1 MKGSQRAPLF
11 LSLGSCF
18 VLSLYLLADFLVV
31 ADVVVFAVKDVIVD
45 IQMQEILRLHVVL
58 ITHAEGR
65 CPGGDALQLILK
77 HVAPSIALDGEQY
90 FPPPH
95 LIQVFVA
102 RNANLA
108 YARFERFVGVCPFFR
123 FPPSAVGFI
132 SFGIDDGTKSHSVRI
147 STTACTSFTTSSR
160 VA

>member
-1 MKGSQRAPLF
+1 MAPLF
-11 LSLGSCF
+11 LFFCSRF
-18 VLSLYLLADFLVV
+18 VLCNDLLTDGLDLVV
-31 ADVVVFAVKDVIVD
+31 ADVIITLFCFIIVTVKMEEV
-45 IQMQEILRLHVVL
+45 LRLYVVL

-65 CPGGDALQLILK
+65 CPCRDALKLILK
-77 HVAPSIALDGEQY
+77 HVSPSVALDGEQY
-90 FPPPH
+90 LPPPH
-95 LIQVFVA
+95 LIQIFVA
-102 RNANLA
+102 RYADLA

-132 SFGIDDGTKSHSVRI
+132 SLGIVAGTKSHSVRI

>member
-1 MKGSQRAPLF
+1 MK
-11 LSLGSCF
+11 
-18 VLSLYLLADFLVV
+18 
-31 ADVVVFAVKDVIVD
+31 
-45 IQMQEILRLHVVL
+45 EILRLHVVF
-58 ITHAEGR
+58 ISHAECAR
-65 CPGGDALQLILK
+65 PSRDALQLILK
-77 HVAPSIALDGEQY
+77 HVSPSITLDGEQD
-90 FPPPH
+90 FPPPY

-123 FPPSAVGFI
+123 FPPSSEGFI
-132 SFGIDDGTKSHSVRI
+132 SFGMVDGTNSHSVRI